1 MRTQRAS
8 RLARRLAPLTLELAA
23 ALGPSSGPFLFHL
36 DRTRASLG
44 RALSPEAFSLQLA
57 QALTMTLAFD
67 GTPSSLVEQ
76 LLAVPVVGATI
87 ASLLLPG
94 RPASVERTVERMR
107 ELVSCHE
114 PIGDPHAWCELVFRT
129 TDAASRR
136 DHGFYLTPPP
146 LARFVVRAVDGLLR
160 RDAGLSEG
168 LADPMSWRDA
178 PARLRV
184 AKVPPSVDPGQT
196 WVSILDPAA
205 GTGVFLIETLRW
217 IHRTLTLVRWN
228 GLDDQRRAAAW
239 SSLVR
244 DSLLHRLRGIEIAMG
259 PYAVA
264 HLAVRR
270 AFEETGCRLQPHETP
285 RILLADALASPAVC
299 QRSEH
304 GVEVARLRDDGDV
317 TVVLGNPPYF
327 GAAPPAEPW
336 MEQLMLDYKTS
347 VRSEERQIQRL
358 SNLYLRFLRLVEWMT
373 DQSGAVFAGL
383 VTDVGWGEGV
393 LYRDVR
399 RSWIERAGSMS
410 WFDLGG
416 GSREQGTDES
426 LFAIRQ
432 GTAATIARLG
442 PKGTKGAASVAFRRV
457 RGRVEEKLSL
467 LADSAP
473 ESIEAVAVMV
483 EPPRYL
489 FVPSHVGEDY
499 RQWPSLI
506 ELAGSGDPASDRDH
520 RYGTGVKTRHDGFV
534 VGMTAREAVE
544 RVRRL
549 ARREESDGSL
559 REQMG
564 LCTTAH
570 FRIADARRRSEAPV
584 QELESL
590 VRPLAYRPFDERC
603 VVYDRAFVCEPK
615 KRLMRHL
622 LRSGNV
628 ALAALRQDRTGHVSG
643 YLVARG
649 LIAKDMVSSCDDA
662 LIWPL
667 FVERGDP
674 AEGQTQLVPNLSARG
689 VEVFSRATGLS
700 FRAGWER
707 EGGAD
712 GYTAWD
718 VLAYVYAILWS
729 PTYRSRNAEA
739 LCRDF
744 PRIPVPASAEVF
756 RALASAG
763 ESLCSLHLDPVP
775 CAVQGRELFGCRV
788 VGVRRDAAHGRV
800 WLNDRSWIHVP
811 EDAWGMVIGNH
822 SVCRD
827 WLEARRG
834 IELDSE
840 AIERFGGI
848 VRALVET
855 RRKMDEI
862 DATIESHGG
871 WRRAFAGNQK
881 LAETCSPPTVGRTA
895 AEPQRV

>member
-1 MRTQRAS
+1 
-8 RLARRLAPLTLELAA
+8 
-23 ALGPSSGPFLFHL
+23 
-36 DRTRASLG
+36 
-44 RALSPEAFSLQLA
+44 
-57 QALTMTLAFD
+57 MTLAFD
-67 GTPSSLVEQ
+67 DGRSSLVEQ
-76 LLAVPVVGATI
+76 LHAVPVIGTTI
-87 ASLLLPG
+87 ASLLLPD
-94 RPASVERTVERMR
+94 RPASVERPVERMR
-107 ELVSCHE
+107 EIVSCHE
-114 PIGDPHAWCELVFRT
+114 PIGDPHAWCEMVFRT

-136 DHGFYLTPPP
+136 DHGFYLTPSP
-146 LARFVVRAVDGLLR
+146 LARFVVGAVDELLR
-160 RDAGLSEG
+160 SDVGLSDG
-168 LADPMSWRDA
+168 LADTMPWRDA
-178 PARLRV
+178 PARMPA
-184 AKVPPSVDPGQT
+184 AKIPPWLEPDQA

-205 GTGVFLIETLRW
+205 GTGIFLIEALRR
-217 IHRTLTLVRWN
+217 IHRTLTLARWS
-228 GLDDQRRAAAW
+228 GLDDKGRAAAW

-244 DSLLHRLRGIEIAMG
+244 ESLLHRLRGIEIAIG

-270 AFEETGCRLQPHETP
+270 AFEETGCRLLPHEAP
-285 RILLADALASPAVC
+285 RILLADALASPEAC

-304 GVEVARLRDDGDV
+304 GGAVAKLRDDGSV

-373 DQSGAVFAGL
+373 DRSGVVFAGL
-383 VTDVGWGEGV
+383 VTDGGWGEGV

-399 RSWIERAGSMS
+399 RSWIERIRSMS
-410 WFDLGG
+410 WVDLGG

-432 GTAATIARLG
+432 GTVATIASLG
-442 PKGTKGAASVAFRRV
+442 PRSTKGAASVAFRRV

-489 FVPSHVGEDY
+489 FVPNHVGEDY

-506 ELAGSGDPASDRDH
+506 ELAGSGEPAADRDH

-564 LCTTAH
+564 LCTTVH

-649 LIAKDMVSSCDDA
+649 LIAKDLVSSCDDA

-700 FRAGWER
+700 FCAGWER
-707 EGGAD
+707 QSGAD

-718 VLAYVYAILWS
+718 VLAYLYAILWS

-739 LCRDF
+739 LCRDY
-744 PRIPVPASAEVF
+744 PRIPVPAGAEVF

-763 ESLCSLHLDPVP
+763 DSLCSLHLDPVP
-775 CAVQGRELFGCRV
+775 CAVQGSAQSGCRV
-788 VGVRRDAAHGRV
+788 EGVRRDAAHERV

-811 EDAWGMVIGNH
+811 EDPWSMVIGNH

-855 RRKMDEI
+855 RRRMGEI